1 SPIDGATLLQS
12 SRVRIWIG
20 GLMNHLS
27 LCQRMYIR
35 SRRPFRIIL
44 MRHAESEGNVD
55 KCMYSSTPDHAL
67 KITERGKRQATLAG
81 RELQKLIGDESVYF
95 IVSPYTRTRM
105 TYKIVKE
112 GLGKRQHF
120 AMKED
125 PRLRELDFGNF
136 QDLGTMQET
145 METRKAYGRFWFRF
159 MNGESCSDVYD
170 RATAFWESVFRSMDH
185 SPGTRFQ
192 NYVIITHGLM
202 MRLILMRY
210 FQWKVEFFERVWNP
224 SNCETWIMER
234 DERGSYRLVTEILD
248 RPPAVTTM
256 IGESIERK
264 EETAS
269 SCVAG
274 AQAAVALDGEGSGA
288 EGQGTVGADESEG
301 GEAAA
306 TNGAQEQ
313 HQQQQEAKLPSP
325 PSQAEQLL
333 PGITITVAN
342 DPTAVGGSSG
352 VGGSEEEQEQERQ
365 PIAPPKGV
373 SLPSPPSCLGV
384 ATHVR
389 GGASGVVDG
398 GLFVTRE
405 EEEEEE

>member
-1 SPIDGATLLQS
+1 
-12 SRVRIWIG
+12 
-20 GLMNHLS
+20 
-27 LCQRMYIR
+27 
-35 SRRPFRIIL
+35 
-44 MRHAESEGNVD
+44 
-55 KCMYSSTPDHAL
+55 
-67 KITERGKRQATLAG
+67 
-81 RELQKLIGDESVYF
+81 
-95 IVSPYTRTRM
+95 
-105 TYKIVKE
+105 
-112 GLGKRQHF
+112 
-120 AMKED
+120 
-125 PRLRELDFGNF
+125 ELDFGNF
-136 QDLGTMQET
+136 QDLETMQET

-202 MRLILMRY
+202 MASLIRLILMRY

-264 EETAS
+264 EEPAS

-274 AQAAVALDGEGSGA
+274 AKAAVALDGGGSGA
-288 EGQGTVGADESEG
+288 EGQGTERADESEG

-306 TNGAQEQ
+306 TNGAEQQHQQHQQHQ
-313 HQQQQEAKLPSP
+313 HQQQQEEANFPSAS
-325 PSQAEQLL
+325 SQEEQLL

-342 DPTAVGGSSG
+342 DQTAVGG
-352 VGGSEEEQEQERQ
+352 
-365 PIAPPKGV
+365 
-373 SLPSPPSCLGV
+373 
-384 ATHVR
+384 
-389 GGASGVVDG
+389 
-398 GLFVTRE
+398 
-405 EEEEEE
+405 